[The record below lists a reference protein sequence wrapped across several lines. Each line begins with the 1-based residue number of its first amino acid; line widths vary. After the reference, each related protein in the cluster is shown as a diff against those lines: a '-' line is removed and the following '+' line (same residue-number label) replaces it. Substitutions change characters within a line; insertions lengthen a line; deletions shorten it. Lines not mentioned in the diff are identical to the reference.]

1 MELTVDTA
9 VVAVVADHFVVVAI
23 VASVALV
30 NVSGVGGGIADDGV
44 VRAGQIN
51 GISWSGATF

>member
-1 MELTVDTA
+1 MELTVDTG
-9 VVAVVADHFVVVAI
+9 VVAVVDNFVVVVA

-30 NVSGVGGGIADDGV
+30 GVSWVGGGIAEDGV

>member
-51 GISWSGATF
+51 GIF